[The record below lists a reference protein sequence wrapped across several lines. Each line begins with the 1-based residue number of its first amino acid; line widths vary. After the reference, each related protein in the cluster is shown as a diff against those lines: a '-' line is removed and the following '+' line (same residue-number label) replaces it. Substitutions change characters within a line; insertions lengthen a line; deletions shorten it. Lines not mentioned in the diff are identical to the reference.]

1 MWFLQGRSGLPHCDP
16 CLREYPAGSRFCV
29 ECGSPL
35 LDARSPASPSS
46 ISSARFT
53 GSRTGPI
60 VAEEPEPYG
69 LGSGRSIERRH
80 LTVLFCDLVD
90 STRLSAR
97 VDPEDWHHAMG
108 LFHYT
113 ARAAIT
119 RYAGYVAQFQ
129 GDGVIAYFGFPVA
142 YEDGPSRAVRAG
154 LAIVEGLKAL
164 RERTA
169 DLGVGPLAVRVGI
182 HTGLAVVEKIEHE
195 LHRETT
201 AIGTPANVAARIQA
215 VAEPNGIVI
224 SETVRRLTAG
234 EFVTADLGIFELRG
248 VDRPPRVYSVTAAS
262 GVRSRLKAAET
273 LTPFVG
279 RDREVDLLREH
290 WDRIEHGGGRAV
302 LLVGEAGIGKSRLVL
317 TFQQQ
322 LADQP
327 HTWLECRALEYTKH
341 AAFEPIME
349 LIRQGLE
356 LSEND
361 GHKEKQARI
370 RRRAARDGMD
380 ADELYAI
387 VAPLIG
393 LASETATGNVDP
405 EARARTIQTFVNWT
419 LTLAR
424 TQPVVLLVE
433 DLHWCDPSTI
443 EFLQRLLEQDLE
455 SRILVLMTARPDFES
470 PWSPESGV
478 ALMTL
483 ERLPKDTSRE
493 LVRLAHQDALT
504 SEATEAIIERAD
516 GIPLYVE
523 ELAKMVVETVQQEG
537 DGSVGA
543 ASGDAEVIRRAPVIP
558 ETLQDLLMARLD
570 LLGVAKK
577 TAQLA
582 AVIGRE
588 IPLPLLERVSLMS
601 QPALQAS
608 IERLIRAGI
617 LFTHDLP
624 SQRIL
629 IFKHAL
635 IQDAAYQ
642 SLLRAERRLYH
653 DKIAREL
660 VRNFP
665 EVASTRP
672 EIIARHCTEA
682 RRPIEAADYWTK
694 AGKRALES
702 SATVEAIA
710 YAEAGLAIVGTIAQE
725 PARLSAELNLQLVL
739 GPALMASRGYAD
751 PSMERA
757 YGRARELCRQLGDPP
772 ALFPVMFGLW
782 TIHCVR
788 ARHDDAAA
796 IARDM
801 TALAERDRNDSL
813 LLEADVT
820 AGITHF
826 YVGELDLS
834 RRRLERALA
843 LYDPERDAE
852 HCLIF
857 GQDPRAAALAHLML
871 ARWTLGDVDGAKSA
885 AVDAVALAREMT
897 HPFSIGYTLSFAAW
911 LHRLRGDADRC
922 LALARDG
929 IEVSGKRTLAVF
941 LAISEILEGSATVS
955 LGNHSGGRERLEAG
969 FERFTATTS
978 TLIMPFWYCLR
989 AQACADAGRIEEG
1002 LVEIAQAI
1010 SLIANTGER
1019 QCEAEAF
1026 RIRALLRK
1034 AAGAGSEEI
1043 EADLRHAIAVAGSQG
1058 ALSWQLRA
1066 AVDLAGE
1073 LAETARR
1080 EDALSL
1086 LLEIRAGFAGESDES
1101 DIRACDA
1108 LIAELRTVRQFSRT
1122 RSRPFLAKTPGP
1134 ALLAKP
1140 RPSI

>member
-1 MWFLQGRSGLPHCDP
+1 
-16 CLREYPAGSRFCV
+16 
-29 ECGSPL
+29 
-35 LDARSPASPSS
+35 
-46 ISSARFT
+46 
-53 GSRTGPI
+53 
-60 VAEEPEPYG
+60 
-69 LGSGRSIERRH
+69 
-80 LTVLFCDLVD
+80 
-90 STRLSAR
+90 LSAR
-97 VDPEDWHHAMG
+97 VDPEDWHQAMG
-108 LFHYT
+108 LFRYT

-119 RYAGYVAQFQ
+119 RYSGYVAQFQ

-164 RERTA
+164 RDRTA
-169 DLGVGPLAVRVGI
+169 GLGVGSLAVRVGI
-182 HTGLAVVEKIEHE
+182 HTGLTVVEKIEHE

-215 VAEPNGIVI
+215 VAAPNGIVI
-224 SETVRRLTAG
+224 SDAVRRLTAG
-234 EFVTADLGIFELRG
+234 EFVTADLGVFELRG
-248 VDRPPRVYSVTAAS
+248 VDNPPRVYSVTAPS
-262 GVRSRLKAAET
+262 GVRSRLKAAEK

-279 RDREVDLLREH
+279 RDREVGLLREH
-290 WDRIEHGGGRAV
+290 WESIEDGGGRAV
-302 LLVGEAGIGKSRLVL
+302 LVVGEAGIGKSRLVL

-327 HTWLECRALEYTKH
+327 HTWLECRAMDYTKH

-361 GHKEKQARI
+361 GREEKQAKI

-380 ADELYAI
+380 ADELYAN
-387 VAPLIG
+387 VAPLVG

-443 EFLQRLLEQDLE
+443 EFLQRLLEQDPD

-470 PWSPESGV
+470 PWSPYSDV
-478 ALMTL
+478 ALITL

-523 ELAKMVVETVQQEG
+523 ELAKMIVEMVQREA
-537 DGSVGA
+537 DGSAGSASDGA
-543 ASGDAEVIRRAPVIP
+543 TATRRAPVIP
-558 ETLQDLLMARLD
+558 DTLQDLLMARLD

-588 IPLPLLERVSLMS
+588 IPLSLLERVSLMS
-601 QPALQAS
+601 EPALQAS

-617 LFTHDLP
+617 LFTHELP

-653 DKIAREL
+653 DRIAGEL

-665 EVASTRP
+665 EVVSTRP
-672 EIIARHCTEA
+672 EIIARHYTEA
-682 RRPIEAADYWTK
+682 RRPIEAVDYWTR

-710 YAEAGLAIVGTIAQE
+710 YAEAGLAIVGTIARE
-725 PARLSAELNLQLVL
+725 PVRLSSELNLQLVL

-788 ARHDDAAA
+788 ARHEEAAA

-801 TALAERDRNDSL
+801 TALAERDHNDSL

-826 YVGELDLS
+826 YVGELEQS

-843 LYDPERDAE
+843 LFDPERDAE

-885 AVDAVALAREMT
+885 AADAIALAREIT
-897 HPFSIGYTLSFAAW
+897 HPFSIGYALSFAAW
-911 LHRLRGDADRC
+911 LQRLRGDADRC

-955 LGNHSGGRERLEAG
+955 LGNHTGGRERLEAG
-969 FERFTATTS
+969 FERFTATAS
-978 TLIMPFWYCLR
+978 TLIMPFWHCLR
-989 AQACADAGRIEEG
+989 AQACGDAGRNEEG
-1002 LVEIAQAI
+1002 LVEIGRAI
-1010 SLIANTGER
+1010 ALVENTGER

-1034 AAGAGSEEI
+1034 AAGIRSEEV
-1043 EADLRHAIAVAGSQG
+1043 EADLRHAIAVAASQG

-1066 AVDLAGE
+1066 TIDLAG
-1073 LAETARR
+1073 LLSQSARR
-1080 EDALSL
+1080 HEALSL
-1086 LLEIRAGFAGESDES
+1086 LLRVRADFAGGLGEP
-1101 DIRACDA
+1101 DIRTCDA
-1108 LIAELRTVRQFSRT
+1108 LIAELSRVQEISPSMTRRLAATRQPR
-1122 RSRPFLAKTPGP
+1122 
-1134 ALLAKP
+1134 LLAKP